1 MNYYEG
7 LNEKLYKALPNARR
21 VLEIGC
27 AGGRLGAAYKQANP
41 KAYWCGVEMVPEIA
55 ERAAQM
61 LDKVICGDVNSI
73 KAEDFDEPFDLVVCG
88 DVLEHLIDPEFTL
101 RNLRKLVST
110 GARLVTCVPNMGHIS
125 VIEKLICGDL
135 TYEPSGLLDK
145 THLRFFTPSSIQKVL
160 LDAGWLPSIVDTYMA
175 GVSYLPVA
183 QAIGDAATKMGVP
196 GPIATRN
203 LQIYQMIVSCKPAH
217 VRPELSDSVSAN
229 EGPKVS
235 VVVPAT
241 NPWQFGANIKQS
253 PGILEMKSPIVV
265 VEGASSAADGLNKG
279 LAKSNTEWILYCH
292 QDVYL
297 PKGSG
302 ELLLHELSK
311 IDPSITPVVG
321 FMGIGSSDTGQKSGL
336 CVDRV
341 DLLDFPS
348 SSDASSLDE
357 FAVLIHRDSPLKL
370 DSSLGW
376 HLWATDLC
384 QQARSHKPAP
394 IHIPILRIPL
404 FHNSYNDGQLSSAY
418 HESAKKMAAKYPE
431 NLPIT
436 TLCSTIR

>member
-183 QAIGDAATKMGVP
+183 QAIGDAAHNVLIGHLSGALLSLMHDNIRLNQG
-196 GPIATRN
+196 
-203 LQIYQMIVSCKPAH
+203 
-217 VRPELSDSVSAN
+217 ELKS
-229 EGPKVS
+229 
-235 VVVPAT
+235 VPA
-241 NPWQFGANIKQS
+241 ANRLLMSQHEAIYK
-253 PGILEMKSPIVV
+253 GIRENKPQ
-265 VEGASSAADGLNKG
+265 AARSAAETHIDFVRET
-279 LAKSNTEWILYCH
+279 LAQTLRSVARRETAERR
-292 QDVYL
+292 
-297 PKGSG
+297 
-302 ELLLHELSK
+302 LS
-311 IDPSITPVVG
+311 T
-321 FMGIGSSDTGQKSGL
+321 
-336 CVDRV
+336 
-341 DLLDFPS
+341 DF
-348 SSDASSLDE
+348 
-357 FAVLIHRDSPLKL
+357 
-370 DSSLGW
+370 
-376 HLWATDLC
+376 
-384 QQARSHKPAP
+384 
-394 IHIPILRIPL
+394 
-404 FHNSYNDGQLSSAY
+404 
-418 HESAKKMAAKYPE
+418 
-431 NLPIT
+431 
-436 TLCSTIR
+436 STS